1 MKSLEEAFALV
12 EKHDLKPTVI
22 ICSIC
27 GCVVNVDNV
36 DTKPCEHL
44 KQLAKD
50 VSLKFIGAWPSG

>member
-27 GCVVNVDNV
+27 GCTVNVDNV

-50 VSLKFIGAWPSG
+50 VLDH